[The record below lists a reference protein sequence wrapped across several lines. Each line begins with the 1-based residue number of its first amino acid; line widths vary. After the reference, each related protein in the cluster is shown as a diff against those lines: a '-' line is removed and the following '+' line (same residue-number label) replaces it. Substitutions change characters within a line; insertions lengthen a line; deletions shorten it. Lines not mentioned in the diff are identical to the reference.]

1 MDPNRP
7 DIGYQAPSASFR
19 RGVNKL
25 LNDPL
30 AAVVE
35 GVGAAVRT
43 AVRAGLKHPLTVL
56 PAYVAGKT
64 IQALATVLIMSVD
77 DPSITSPEQQK
88 HG

>member
-1 MDPNRP
+1 M
-7 DIGYQAPSASFR
+7 
-19 RGVNKL
+19 NKL
-25 LNDPL
+25 LNDPV
-30 AAVVE
+30 AGVVE
-35 GVGAAVRT
+35 GAGAAVRAT
-43 AVRAGLKHPLTVL
+43 IRVGLKHPLTLL

>member
-1 MDPNRP
+1 MDPNHP
-7 DIGYQAPSASFR
+7 DIGHQAPSASFR

-25 LNDPL
+25 LNEP
-30 AAVVE
+30 V
-35 GVGAAVRT
+35 AAVRT
-43 AVRAGLKHPLTVL
+43 AIRAGLKHPLTLL